1 MNISR
6 AFPCALAA
14 VGRFTQTH
22 PVTVSSVLGARMIT
36 EEIHTGRMNTVAT
49 ERTYSVE
56 EQ

>member
-1 MNISR
+1 MRKSR

-14 VGRFTQTH
+14 IDRCGQTE
-22 PVTVSSVLGARMIT
+22 PVTASSVLGARMIT
-36 EEIHTGRMNTVAT
+36 EGIHTGRMNTVAT